1 MFIIVTNKENKCN
14 DQVNVKHNSNQEHD
28 IISGTIH
35 VFHFQLNIKYVL
47 YYIKI

>member
-1 MFIIVTNKENKCN
+1 MFIIVTNKENKGN

-35 VFHFQLNIKYVL
+35 VFHFQLNIKCVIL
-47 YYIKI
+47 H